1 MKKGLPKI
9 LTLFAALTLCLSA
22 WGAYYTPTADE
33 VIIIK
38 ENMSDAT
45 NGYGTSTH
53 SAFAFAEE
61 ITSSNKQMGSAS
73 LPVPDG
79 SGKATYSTYKLKG
92 NGGVKNLTLSIA
104 GCSKL
109 IVYNKAHSSR

>member
-53 SAFAFAEE
+53 
-61 ITSSNKQMGSAS
+61 
-73 LPVPDG
+73 
-79 SGKATYSTYKLKG
+79 
-92 NGGVKNLTLSIA
+92 
-104 GCSKL
+104 
-109 IVYNKAHSSR
+109 